1 MHWRGLGKCGF
12 RVQGLH
18 DGYRPNGGRPC
29 IPPRYRWR
37 TDRQLVFD
45 AVRRRGNH
53 PAIKLSVFAD
63 VNIKPFITR
72 EQPALLSHAGVF
84 AVYLRFVNA
93 QRGRARHRTE
103 GETRS
108 AADVFLFAV
117 IFIRVLQT
125 AQGQVTPNIGGDSIP
140 QRLRAGQ
147 HRIAPAV
154 QAQFIPRIHPRVNV
168 LTGDPPRTQCD
179 PVVAAG
185 SGKI

>member
-72 EQPALLSHAGVF
+72 EQPALLTHPGVF
-84 AVYLRFVNA
+84 AVDFGLAHA
-93 QRGRARHRTE
+93 QRCRPRHRTE
-103 GETRS
+103 GKAGSRAAVLLPAVVIVGILQ
-108 AADVFLFAV
+108 AAD
-117 IFIRVLQT
+117 
-125 AQGQVTPNIGGDSIP
+125 GQVTTGIHLNLLT
-140 QRLRAGQ
+140 QRLSAGQ